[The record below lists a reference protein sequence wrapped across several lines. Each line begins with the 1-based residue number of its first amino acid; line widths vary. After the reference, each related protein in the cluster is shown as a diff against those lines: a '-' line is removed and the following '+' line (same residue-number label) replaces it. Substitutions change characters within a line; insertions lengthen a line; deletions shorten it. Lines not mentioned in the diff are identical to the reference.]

1 MCVSQ
6 MVREYWWEEGQGLAT
21 KIGACSGSRLF
32 VCPGQGDVRRQ
43 ESLEALSKISDS
55 EKPL

>member
-1 MCVSQ
+1 MRVSQ

-21 KIGACSGSRLF
+21 KTGACSGTWLF